1 MLIADKQR
9 SYENLI
15 SSVSGLKRQKVALP
29 DSCLFSQDT
38 CLIFFTLFN
47 VFFRWGKGRCFI
59 SNIWIYSVS
68 RTTGTTTY
76 PSITCIGYVS
86 SSSHLCGQVMSYP
99 FPAYTCSML
108 VISECWNSIVTL
120 LFIKQSINITQHI
133 IWPVISS
140 KE

>member
-1 MLIADKQR
+1 MLITDKQR

-15 SSVSGLKRQKVALP
+15 SYVSGLKRQKGALP
-29 DSCLFSQDT
+29 DICLFSQDT

-47 VFFRWGKGRCFI
+47 VFFRWGKGRGFI
-59 SNIWIYSVS
+59 STIWIYSVS

-76 PSITCIGYVS
+76 PSIKCIGYVS
-86 SSSHLCGQVMSYP
+86 SSSHLCGRVMSYP

-108 VISECWNSIVTL
+108 VISECWNSIVML
-120 LFIKQSINITQHI
+120 LFITQSINITQHI
-133 IWPVISS
+133 IWSVISS